1 MEHRKIADRDVS
13 AIGLGAMPMS
23 VAGRGDHAQSIRT
36 IHASLTAGVTLIDT
50 ADAYCMDSSEF
61 GHNETLI
68 AEALRHWGG
77 DSDDVLVAT
86 KGGHTR
92 GSDGSWG
99 VNGRPEYLHEAC
111 EASLRRLGVES
122 IGLYQFHRPDP
133 EVPIEE
139 SVGALGQLLDAGKI
153 RMAGVSNVNS
163 EQIRIAREVL
173 GGRLASVQNQYSPSF
188 RSSRIE
194 LDLCAELG
202 IAFLPWSPLGGISR
216 AGELGATHSVFAEV
230 AKEHGVTPQQ
240 VALAWM
246 LAASDVVVP
255 IPGASRPKSAV
266 ASAAASEL
274 LLSPEQL
281 ARLNAS

>member
-1 MEHRKIADRDVS
+1 
-13 AIGLGAMPMS
+13 
-23 VAGRGDHAQSIRT
+23 
-36 IHASLTAGVTLIDT
+36 
-50 ADAYCMDSSEF
+50 
-61 GHNETLI
+61 
-68 AEALRHWGG
+68 
-77 DSDDVLVAT
+77 
-86 KGGHTR
+86 
-92 GSDGSWG
+92 
-99 VNGRPEYLHEAC
+99 
-111 EASLRRLGVES
+111 VES

-194 LDLCAELG
+194 LDMCAELG
-202 IAFLPWSPLGGISR
+202 IAFLPWSPLGGISK

>member
-50 ADAYCMDSSEF
+50 ADAYCMDSADF

-194 LDLCAELG
+194 LDMCAELG
-202 IAFLPWSPLGGISR
+202 IAFLPWSPLGGISK